1 MTRSLKSLASLFVA
15 AALLASP
22 AAASEKVRITV
33 RPVAEV
39 RDAVVRLG
47 DVAEV
52 DGGSP
57 ELISVLQDMVIGP
70 SPSLG
75 RDRVLTSLAVTSR
88 LRQKNID
95 VDNMEIEAP
104 RYVRVYREAQEVS
117 EQEIRALI
125 ESYLETHFP
134 FNRGRIVLR
143 SLSLRGNRTIPKGK
157 VAYDLVPP
165 RGLQLVGNPSFKV
178 LVRVDGEEA
187 ARLWAALETELLAQA
202 VRAARFLPRGHIIKS
217 HELVVTE
224 ASVGKAPNA
233 TFFDIDDVVGKR
245 LARSVNQGQLILRNH
260 LESPK
265 MVRRGTLVTL
275 VVEQGALKVTARG
288 VALEDGEMGKIIR
301 VKNLASEKTVFARVM
316 DASTV
321 RVDL

>member
-1 MTRSLKSLASLFVA
+1 MTRSVKTLAFMLLA
-15 AALLASP
+15 AALLAAP
-22 AAASEKVRITV
+22 TVASEKVRITV

-39 RDAVVRLG
+39 QDAVVRLG

-52 DGGSP
+52 DGASP
-57 ELISVLQDMVIGP
+57 ELIEVLQQVVIGP

-75 RDRVLTSLAVTSR
+75 RDRVLSSLAVTSR
-88 LRQKNID
+88 LRQNNID
-95 VDNMEIEAP
+95 VENMEIDAP

-125 ESYLETHFP
+125 ESYLESHMP
-134 FNRGRIVLR
+134 FDHGRIILR
-143 SLSLRGNRTIPKGK
+143 SLSLRGNRTIPKGR
-157 VAYDLVPP
+157 VAYDIIPP
-165 RGLQLVGNPSFKV
+165 KGLQLVGNPSFKV
-178 LVRVDGEEA
+178 LVRVDGEET

-202 VRAARFLPRGHIIKS
+202 VTAVRYLPRGHIIKS

-224 ASVGKAPNA
+224 ASIGKAPNA
-233 TFFDIDDVVGKR
+233 TFADVDDVVGKR

-265 MVRRGTLVTL
+265 MIRRGALVTL
-275 VVEQGALKVTARG
+275 VVEQGPLKVTARG

-301 VKNLASEKTVFARVM
+301 VKNLGSEKTVFARVVN
-316 DASTV
+316 ASTV
-321 RVDL
+321 RVEL